1 MRRTVALFITGW
13 LLLVGCGGQ
22 TGPGNDASFG
32 FSTAPS
38 PRPAGSTCIGQA
50 GAAIA
55 KEMINIRTFE
65 IVVGGGSNVMSDAAW
80 VDFRPR
86 LPWTKNSTRYLLF
99 NDSCFFRSPGVP
111 ADCVGDACVKFVEE
125 FDHTWLLLTTLD
137 NATCLPDASG
147 CPGDKINPG
156 FMSVSSINKC
166 QQLTFNGPTIY
177 ELSDPA
183 GNRYVMHAT
192 ATGTPD
198 ISSVQLPVGWQAEAK
213 TIDAPLVIEPVGG
226 GNGCYYNILRDN
238 LLQSYHQ
245 YVFAGA
251 QWP

>member
-1 MRRTVALFITGW
+1 MLVVIA
-13 LLLVGCGGQ
+13 LVGCGGQ
-22 TGPGNDASFG
+22 TGPGNDPNFS

-38 PRPAGSTCIGQA
+38 PRPTSSACIGGA
-50 GAAIA
+50 GATVA

-65 IVVGGGSNVMSDAAW
+65 IVLGGGANAMSDEDWAE
-80 VDFRPR
+80 FRPR
-86 LPWTKNSTRYLLF
+86 LPWMKNSTRFLLF
-99 NDSCFFRSPGVP
+99 DDSCFFRSPGAP
-111 ADCVGDACVKFVEE
+111 ADCTGDECITFMEI
-125 FDHTWLLLTTLD
+125 FDHSWLLLTTLD

-147 CPGDKINPG
+147 CPADEVRPG
-156 FMSVSSINKC
+156 FMSVSSIDKC

-198 ISSVQLPVGWQAEAK
+198 IGTVQLPAGWQLAEK
-213 TIDAPLVIEPVGG
+213 SIGEPFVIEPVGG
-226 GNGCYYNILRDN
+226 GEACYYNILRDN

-245 YVFAGA
+245 YVYVGER
-251 QWP
+251 WP